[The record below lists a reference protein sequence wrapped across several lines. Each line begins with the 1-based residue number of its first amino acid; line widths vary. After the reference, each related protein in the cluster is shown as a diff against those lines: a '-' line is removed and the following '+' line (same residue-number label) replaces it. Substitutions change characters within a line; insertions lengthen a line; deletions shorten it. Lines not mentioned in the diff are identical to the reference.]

1 MAAQKAGPDREESEM
16 TDTTDWYG
24 PDAATFGD
32 RIAAAREAAGMGQE
46 KLARRL
52 GVKLKTLQGWE
63 NDLSEPRANRLQML
77 AGLLNVSMGWL
88 LTGEGEG
95 LSGPGDTEPALPADV
110 NEALLEIRALKTEIQ
125 TAGDRLGRLEKTLR
139 RLLKDE
145 A

>member
-1 MAAQKAGPDREESEM
+1 MNEQ
-16 TDTTDWYG
+16 TDWYG
-24 PDAATFGD
+24 PEAATFGD

-95 LSGPGDTEPALPADV
+95 LPAPDDATSVLPADV
-110 NEALLEIRALKTEIQ
+110 NEALLEIRALKTQMQ
-125 TAGDRLGRLEKTLR
+125 TAGDRLGRLEKNLR
-139 RLLKDE
+139 QLLKDQ
-145 A
+145 

>member
-1 MAAQKAGPDREESEM
+1 MNEQ
-16 TDTTDWYG
+16 TDWYG
-24 PDAATFGD
+24 PEAATFGD

-95 LSGPGDTEPALPADV
+95 LPAPDDATSVLPADV
-110 NEALLEIRALKTEIQ
+110 NEALLEIRALKTQMQ
-125 TAGDRLGRLEKTLR
+125 TAGDRLGRLEKNLGQ
-139 RLLKDE
+139 LLKDQ
-145 A
+145 

>member
-1 MAAQKAGPDREESEM
+1 MIEP
-16 TDTTDWYG
+16 TDWYG

-52 GVKLKTLQGWE
+52 GVKLKTLHGWE

-77 AGLLNVSMGWL
+77 AGLLNVSIVWL

-95 LSGPGDTEPALPADV
+95 IPGPEETEAALPADV
-110 NEALLEIRALKTEIQ
+110 NDALLEIRALKTQIQ

-139 RLLKDE
+139 RLLKED

>member
-1 MAAQKAGPDREESEM
+1 MIEPS
-16 TDTTDWYG
+16 DWYG

-52 GVKLKTLQGWE
+52 GVKLKTLHGWE

-77 AGLLNVSMGWL
+77 AGLLNVSIVWL

-95 LSGPGDTEPALPADV
+95 IPGPEETEAALPADV
-110 NEALLEIRALKTEIQ
+110 NDALLEIRALKTQIQ

-139 RLLKDE
+139 RLLKED

>member
-1 MAAQKAGPDREESEM
+1 MS
-16 TDTTDWYG
+16 DTTDWYG

-32 RIAAAREAAGMGQE
+32 RIAASREAAGMNQD

-52 GVKLKTLQGWE
+52 GIKLKTLQGWE
-63 NDLSEPRANRLQML
+63 NDLSEPRANKLQML

-95 LSGPGDTEPALPADV
+95 LAAPEGSGTSLPADI
-110 NEALLEIRALKTEIQ
+110 NEALLEIRALKTQIQ
-125 TAGDRLGRLEKTLR
+125 TAGDRLGLLEKTLR
-139 RLLKDE
+139 QLLKDE

>member
-1 MAAQKAGPDREESEM
+1 MN
-16 TDTTDWYG
+16 DTSDWYG

-52 GVKLKTLQGWE
+52 GVKLKTLHGWE
-63 NDLSEPRANRLQML
+63 NDLSEPRANKLQML
-77 AGLLNVSMGWL
+77 AGLLNVSIVWL

-95 LSGPGDTEPALPADV
+95 ISGPEETEAALPADV
-110 NEALLEIRALKTEIQ
+110 NDALLEIRALKTQMQ

-139 RLLKDE
+139 QLLKED

>member
-1 MAAQKAGPDREESEM
+1 MNEQ
-16 TDTTDWYG
+16 TDWYG
-24 PDAATFGD
+24 PEAATFGD

-95 LSGPGDTEPALPADV
+95 LPAPDDATSVLPADV
-110 NEALLEIRALKTEIQ
+110 NEALLEIRALKTQIQ
-125 TAGDRLGRLEKTLR
+125 TAGDQLGRLEKTLR
-139 RLLKDE
+139 LLLKDE
-145 A
+145 L